1 MSDPTN
7 PARRLEAAFSKAYAV
22 GDAGQK
28 AAMVDVWAVAFGLE
42 AAQHSSTRHFEVT
55 DHLRQLLSD
64 LADVEAWLRTTTLR
78 PVRYEGH
85 VNRIRDCLSPT
96 KLTDSWMHAF
106 RGLTPDTISNTLGA
120 YGDSMGDWEERIDQ
134 KELDDLLAVVNQLE
148 QDVAAAKDVS
158 PEVKQFVLSQLH
170 SIRTAIRDYPWQGA
184 AAIRH
189 AWARANF
196 EWSAR
201 PNPHTAADR
210 TLLQKA
216 GGVLAKMVSIVATT
230 AKLLSGTAD
239 ASEDIAKLIDNA
251 PILAQK
257 VAIWAKEVPKLT
269 GGKGEQ

>member
-1 MSDPTN
+1 
-7 PARRLEAAFSKAYAV
+7 
-22 GDAGQK
+22 
-28 AAMVDVWAVAFGLE
+28 
-42 AAQHSSTRHFEVT
+42 
-55 DHLRQLLSD
+55 
-64 LADVEAWLRTTTLR
+64 
-78 PVRYEGH
+78 
-85 VNRIRDCLSPT
+85 
-96 KLTDSWMHAF
+96 
-106 RGLTPDTISNTLGA
+106 
-120 YGDSMGDWEERIDQ
+120 
-134 KELDDLLAVVNQLE
+134 
-148 QDVAAAKDVS
+148 
-158 PEVKQFVLSQLH
+158 VKQFVLSQLH

-251 PILAQK
+251 PM
-257 VAIWAKEVPKLT
+257 LT